1 MKGKLAEAY
10 KGLETDM
17 SEPLRVDVVFDFVCP
32 WCYIGKRRLEAA
44 LKVWTAEHPDAPRPI
59 VRWLPF
65 QLNPEIPAGGIP
77 RSEHIERKHG
87 PSGRSSEKQEYV
99 ADLAKGLGLAFE
111 LDRITVQ
118 PNTLDAHR
126 LSGCAQR
133 RGWQDEMVETLF
145 RAFFMQ
151 GISLNDHEALAG
163 LAASVGFDWAQVAAY
178 LASPTDVHAVER
190 LELEARDADIDIVPF
205 FVFNGKVTVAGAHEA
220 HVLLAAMD
228 QATKTEGAPV
238 VS

>member
-1 MKGKLAEAY
+1 
-10 KGLETDM
+10 M

-44 LKVWTAEHPDAPRPI
+44 LEVWKAEHPGDPEPV

-65 QLNPEIPAGGIP
+65 QLNPDIPAGGIS
-77 RSEHIERKHG
+77 RRDYIERKHG
-87 PSGRSSEKQEYV
+87 TAGPNPEKQEHV
-99 ADLAKGLGLAFE
+99 AALGKRLGLVFE

-126 LSGCAQR
+126 LSGCAQSQ
-133 RGWQDEMVETLF
+133 GWQNEMVEALF

-163 LAASVGFDWAQVAAY
+163 LAATVGFDWAQVEDY
-178 LASPTDVHAVER
+178 LASDTDVQAVER
-190 LELEARDADIDIVPF
+190 LELEARKAGIDIVPF
-205 FVFNGKVTVAGAHEA
+205 FVFNGKVTVSGAHEVK
-220 HVLLAAMD
+220 VLLEAMD
-228 QATKTEGAPV
+228 QATTTEAASV
-238 VS
+238 VE

>member
-1 MKGKLAEAY
+1 
-10 KGLETDM
+10 M

-44 LKVWTAEHPDAPRPI
+44 LKVWKAEHPGDPEPV

-65 QLNPEIPAGGIP
+65 QLNPDIPAGGMS
-77 RSEHIERKHG
+77 RREHVESKHG
-87 PSGRSSEKQEYV
+87 PAGPDLEKQAHV
-99 ADLAKGLGLAFE
+99 AALGRHLGLAFE

-133 RGWQDEMVETLF
+133 QGWQDEMVEALF

-151 GISLNDHEALAG
+151 GISLNDHGALAG
-163 LAASVGFDWAQVAAY
+163 LAANVGFDWAQVAAY
-178 LASPTDVHAVER
+178 LASATDVQAVER
-190 LELEARDADIDIVPF
+190 LELEARIAGIDIVPF
-205 FVFNGKVTVAGAHEA
+205 FVFNGKVTVVGAHEVR
-220 HVLLAAMD
+220 VLLEAMD
-228 QATKTEGAPV
+228 QATTTEAAAV
-238 VS
+238 VE